1 LSLRKILSRFSI
13 PSSAL
18 KSTLFKSGLIL
29 TAANFLAGV
38 LGYFYQILMGRL
50 LSPSEFAL
58 LSAILALGVFLS
70 SPMTAA
76 NLLIS
81 RRAAIYHS
89 LGRTDLLLRM
99 FFKAQGLVILVAIA
113 FASMLWL
120 FEEAVMTLLSIPDTR
135 LLWVFFVFLA
145 SAALLVINNG
155 IFQGIQ
161 KFFLLGA
168 LGVSLV
174 ATKIVFSVL
183 LVATSF
189 GVLGAL
195 LGILFST
202 LMIWSVGYWWI
213 VRRQTFSG
221 NSAIPPQAKFELTNV
236 VSVVIASVSFTAM
249 TQLDMVLV
257 NIYFSTDEAGKY
269 AAASV
274 LGKALLYIPGGLVQA
289 LFSLT
294 AFNFAR
300 NKGSQQLFIQSISL
314 TATLCLGVAV
324 VYWMFGDLIIKI
336 VYGDAYQ
343 GAGLILKYYGFAIF
357 PMSLILIAEH
367 YLIARGKILFAWLF
381 LLVAPVQLFVISV
394 WHDELWNLLFVM
406 GVSGA
411 SLCVIGLLITWI
423 SFNTENTRAENK
435 Y

>member
-1 LSLRKILSRFSI
+1 
-13 PSSAL
+13 
-18 KSTLFKSGLIL
+18 
-29 TAANFLAGV
+29 
-38 LGYFYQILMGRL
+38 
-50 LSPSEFAL
+50 
-58 LSAILALGVFLS
+58 
-70 SPMTAA
+70 
-76 NLLIS
+76 
-81 RRAAIYHS
+81 
-89 LGRTDLLLRM
+89 
-99 FFKAQGLVILVAIA
+99 
-113 FASMLWL
+113 
-120 FEEAVMTLLSIPDTR
+120 
-135 LLWVFFVFLA
+135 
-145 SAALLVINNG
+145 
-155 IFQGIQ
+155 
-161 KFFLLGA
+161 
-168 LGVSLV
+168 
-174 ATKIVFSVL
+174 
-183 LVATSF
+183 
-189 GVLGAL
+189 
-195 LGILFST
+195 
-202 LMIWSVGYWWI
+202 
-213 VRRQTFSG
+213 
-221 NSAIPPQAKFELTNV
+221 V